1 MTNQELIICLVLVL
15 LLLFYMLKD
24 SLWCDLSNVY
34 HLDKTKD
41 SFEASPDR
49 PEPTGGN
56 VHAMSFMDVD
66 ADAMYDATL
75 RPLAYQLTDTNYK
88 YGPLTKGLYGGDVPA
103 YLFTDFDDR
112 RSALWRVGEHGIY
125 WPNSK
130 EYWKDNNMPKQA
142 AQWIK
147 RESGIYKPQYQPTY
161 P

>member
-1 MTNQELIICLVLVL
+1 MTNQDLIRWLIVVL
-15 LLLFYMLKD
+15 LLLIYMLRD
-24 SLWCDLSNVY
+24 SLSCDLSHVRKR
-34 HLDKTKD
+34 DG
-41 SFEASPDR
+41 FEGSDQNDQPV
-49 PEPTGGN
+49 PTGGN

-66 ADAMYDATL
+66 ADAMYEATL

-130 EYWKDNNMPKQA
+130 EYWKDNNMPTQA
-142 AQWIK
+142 AQWVK

>member
-1 MTNQELIICLVLVL
+1 MSNQELIICLVLVL

-24 SLWCDLSNVY
+24 SLWCDLSYIHKSKYIEGMSNEY
-34 HLDKTKD
+34 DQ
-41 SFEASPDR
+41 